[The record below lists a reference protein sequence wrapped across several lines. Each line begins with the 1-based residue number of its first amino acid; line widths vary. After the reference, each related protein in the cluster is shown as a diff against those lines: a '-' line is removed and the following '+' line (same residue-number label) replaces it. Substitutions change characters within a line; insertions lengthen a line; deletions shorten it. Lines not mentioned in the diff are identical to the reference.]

1 MKSVPG
7 STIETR
13 TTTTATLV
21 RLRYEEDHEDVYQL
35 LYVEHFSSQK
45 LCKSDTTPM
54 SDTTIIT
61 LYSLKK

>member
-21 RLRYEEDHEDVYQL
+21 RLRYEEDHEDV
-35 LYVEHFSSQK
+35 
-45 LCKSDTTPM
+45 
-54 SDTTIIT
+54 
-61 LYSLKK
+61 